1 MIISTLSIDSKADEN
16 DWFVYLGTQEA
27 KKSPRRNINAAE
39 ALPPLPLPATPLRR
53 TERKKPPQP
62 DYLIG
67 KVIWGESA
75 SFSDSTGNKMEIA
88 DWNLC
93 PTDTEKFVARAR
105 AMDLQYHWQN
115 TNLNDFHFDPKKL
128 PALLFSGV
136 RTLKL
141 SDSHIQALRDYVLN
155 GGMIICD
162 SIAGSPY
169 FYESAKKIFLR
180 AFPESRFR
188 TISPDH
194 PLYHIIV
201 DVDKVTYKGSKGQSM
216 PFMEGIY
223 IGSRVGVLVSKFGL
237 GCGWNRSTDRLQKLK
252 NAAYY
257 DVKSANEIGVDL
269 AAYIVGYAE
278 VGLVEGRPEVFGL
291 TDQAR
296 PTDEFVFAQIK
307 HDGLWNVH
315 PGAATAL
322 LMKLRRYTSVRVNLK
337 RGGVVHVFSDLQE
350 AEWTDEALQSESADD
365 SINVILH
372 RIESRTRRQANV
384 AISSIQ
390 FPRQKIL
397 ARHPLK
403 IGVVCTN
410 NSAAVAHIRVN
421 SIDNRDKKSTQ
432 KAVLEPGRSQTVEV
446 GISPDTPGYHWI
458 KTWIEGDG
466 FAADN
471 QASIGIVCGQT
482 ATVLFAGS
490 PSEFGVLPTAFSP
503 DDYGQLTGMIS
514 KFTRSGQIPQAQHE
528 KPILI
533 VTTWEEI
540 GQNNQASSGLRQ
552 YVEAGGNLLAVPS
565 ARRAGTNAPPPAW
578 LGAGTKSRLSN
589 ARGIKIE
596 SMTKESGFWS
606 RIREATGT
614 ASPENVTVFT
624 YYPLELSEEFT
635 SLLGIDFE
643 RVVFAH
649 KELGRGNIYVSGT
662 AFDPRWNTLPLTG
675 LIVVMAQSIAVE
687 GTALEEETMLSLVA
701 GESPKGINASGQQVE
716 ITSLSGDETDFKSQ
730 AIDMPVFSKSGVYLV
745 KAGDEEFCVSVRS
758 SPKEGLT
765 QFLKGSQVSLV
776 SYDN

>member
-1 MIISTLSIDSKADEN
+1 MQPRNEPKQRRQAGRKSAIYLVLFVFTATISFSSINSRADEN

-27 KKSPRRNINAAE
+27 RKAPRKNINAAE

-75 SFSDSTGNKMEIA
+75 SFADSSGKKMKIA

-93 PTDTEKFVARAR
+93 PTDTEKFVAQAR

-169 FYESAKKIFLR
+169 FYESAKRIFLR

-188 TISPDH
+188 IIPPDH

-201 DVDKVTYKGSKGQSM
+201 DIDKVTYKGNKGQSR
-216 PFMEGIY
+216 PFMEGIC

-257 DVKSANEIGVDL
+257 NVKSANEIGVDL

-322 LMKLRRYTSVRVNLK
+322 LMKLRRYTSIRVNLK
-337 RGGVVHVFSDLQE
+337 RAGVDLEKDDLSSYPFLYLTGLDDFSFSQNE
-350 AEWTDEALQSESADD
+350 
-365 SINVILH
+365 
-372 RIESRTRRQANV
+372 
-384 AISSIQ
+384 
-390 FPRQKIL
+390 
-397 ARHPLK
+397 
-403 IGVVCTN
+403 IGVLQRYLNDEGVLLIN
-410 NSAAVAHIRVN
+410 NGLGLGTFDAAVRRELKSILPNMTLQPIPAGHSLYN
-421 SIDNRDKKSTQ
+421 S
-432 KAVLEPGRSQTVEV
+432 
-446 GISPDTPGYHWI
+446 
-458 KTWIEGDG
+458 
-466 FAADN
+466 
-471 QASIGIVCGQT
+471 
-482 ATVLFAGS
+482 LFDVSKVRYS
-490 PSEFGVLPTAFSP
+490 PS
-503 DDYGQLTGMIS
+503 LTKS
-514 KFTRSGQIPQAQHE
+514 KPE
-528 KPILI
+528 L
-533 VTTWEEI
+533 
-540 GQNNQASSGLRQ
+540 NNQPYLLGVIINGDLRVI
-552 YVEAGGNLLAVPS
+552 YSPYDLEAG
-565 ARRAGTNAPPPAW
+565 W
-578 LGAGTKSRLSN
+578 L
-589 ARGIKIE
+589 E
-596 SMTKESGFWS
+596 
-606 RIREATGT
+606 
-614 ASPENVTVFT
+614 V
-624 YYPLELSEEFT
+624 YYPLMKGYESV
-635 SLLGIDFE
+635 SSQRLGI
-643 RVVFAH
+643 
-649 KELGRGNIYVSGT
+649 NMIIYLMT
-662 AFDPRWNTLPLTG
+662 H
-675 LIVVMAQSIAVE
+675 
-687 GTALEEETMLSLVA
+687 
-701 GESPKGINASGQQVE
+701 
-716 ITSLSGDETDFKSQ
+716 
-730 AIDMPVFSKSGVYLV
+730 
-745 KAGDEEFCVSVRS
+745 
-758 SPKEGLT
+758 
-765 QFLKGSQVSLV
+765 
-776 SYDN
+776 